1 MVMVDRVPGSS
12 LALANP
18 GDVMNTLNR
27 LIRPFYEQVQ
37 LTITGF
43 AVCIHLVVPAS
54 TRLSGALRPNVSG
67 SYLLQRRIILCIV
80 AKFSNHFDTLCV
92 SQQGSNVLPVQ
103 SATSR
108 GCEVNHSLQS
118 DAMAASRWRREAI
131 AISKAS

>member
-1 MVMVDRVPGSS
+1 MVTVDRVPGSS
-12 LALANP
+12 LTLANP

-27 LIRPFYEQVQ
+27 LIRHVQVQ

-43 AVCIHLVVPAS
+43 AVGVPAS
-54 TRLSGALRPNVSG
+54 TRLSGALRPNASG

-103 SATSR
+103 SATS
-108 GCEVNHSLQS
+108 
-118 DAMAASRWRREAI
+118 
-131 AISKAS
+131 